1 MNLEYFIN
9 VAFIPTLI
17 IISKISTCF
26 ISITY
31 KSIFSA
37 SINYWFNVNDI
48 FKGQQAQ
55 QDSPKK
61 SVDKGPAPNPPLS
74 GEAQLKY
81 ENDRLKLALAQ
92 R

>member
-1 MNLEYFIN
+1 M
-9 VAFIPTLI
+9 
-17 IISKISTCF
+17 S
-26 ISITY
+26 
-31 KSIFSA
+31 
-37 SINYWFNVNDI
+37 NDL
-48 FKGQQAQ
+48 KGQQTQ

-61 SVDKGPAPNPPLS
+61 SIDKGPAPNPPLS